1 MSILSFFKKAR
12 PSLPRIDHP
21 LFGHMVATLVNE
33 NGSLFWENPDPFTT
47 PKGQVSVF
55 LDGKDCG
62 PSEEQVA
69 LWQWIY
75 DNLERLTKAA
85 EPLLI
90 DRLRDFGL
98 EDRIGD
104 LVWTA
109 VGLSPDGSRD
119 GPWNISFEL
128 PAKHGAILTAYFE
141 NELPKAVSVDD

>member
-1 MSILSFFKKAR
+1 
-12 PSLPRIDHP
+12 
-21 LFGHMVATLVNE
+21 MVATLVNE
-33 NGSLFWENPDPFTT
+33 NGSLFCENPDPFTT

-98 EDRIGD
+98 EDQIGRAH
-104 LVWTA
+104 V
-109 VGLSPDGSRD
+109 
-119 GPWNISFEL
+119 
-128 PAKHGAILTAYFE
+128 
-141 NELPKAVSVDD
+141 